1 MIPGSFAYH
10 RPKSVSEA
18 ARRLASGEGAR
29 VIAGGHS
36 LLPMMKLRVAS
47 PSALVD
53 LQGIAGLKGIDKVE
67 KDLVIG
73 AMTTQHDILAS
84 ALVKKHA
91 PILAETAA
99 VIAAPQVRYVGTI
112 GGNVANGDPGNDMP
126 AVMLALDATYVL
138 GGKGK
143 GRRVK
148 ARAFYTGTY
157 ETVLK
162 DGELLTGVE
171 IPVQGKH
178 GFAYEKLKRKVG
190 DYATAAA
197 AVLVTLKAGKV
208 ASAEI
213 ALTNLGPTPLRAEA
227 AGQALVGKA
236 AGDDAAIAA
245 AVAAARAIMDPA
257 NDTRGTPEYRRSVGG
272 VMVERAIRRALAVAQ
287 G

>member
-1 MIPGSFAYH
+1 MIPGQFAYH
-10 RPKSVSEA
+10 RPKTLAEA
-18 ARRLASGEGAR
+18 AKILASDDGAR
-29 VIAGGHS
+29 AIAGGHS
-36 LLPMMKLRVAS
+36 LLPMMKLRVAA

-53 LQGIAGLKGIDKVE
+53 LQGIEALKGISKAE
-67 KDLVIG
+67 KTLVIG
-73 AMTTQHDILAS
+73 AMTTQHELLSS

-91 PILAETAA
+91 PILIETAQ
-99 VIAAPQVRYVGTI
+99 VIADPQVRYVGTV

-138 GGKGK
+138 GGRGK
-143 GRRVK
+143 ARRVK

-157 ETVLK
+157 ETALK
-162 DGELLTGVE
+162 EGELLTAIE
-171 IPVQGKH
+171 IPIAGKH

-208 ASAEI
+208 ASAEVT
-213 ALTNLGPTPLRAEA
+213 LTNLGPTPLRAEA
-227 AGQALVGKA
+227 AAQALVGKA
-236 AGDDAAIAA
+236 SGDEAAIAA
-245 AVAAARAIMDPA
+245 AVSAARQIMDPA

-272 VMVERAIRRALAVAQ
+272 VMVDRAIRRALAVAQ